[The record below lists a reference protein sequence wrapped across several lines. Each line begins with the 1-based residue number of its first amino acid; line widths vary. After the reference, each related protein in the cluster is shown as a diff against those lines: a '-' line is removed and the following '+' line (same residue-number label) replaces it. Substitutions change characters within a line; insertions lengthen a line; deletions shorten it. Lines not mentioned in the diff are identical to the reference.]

1 MALIH
6 FSNITWQKPLRQK
19 IVKLAE
25 WLETTGGV
33 IIGYSGGVDSTFLSA
48 MAFQILGKKTL
59 AVTINTP
66 FLAGSELREARSL
79 ARLIGVRHRVV
90 KMDIFDDPQLIANP
104 PDRCYH
110 CKKLDFSALFALA
123 DKINIKHVCDG
134 GNADDTKDYRPGNRA
149 TSELGVD
156 SPLREFGFSKS
167 DIRMASRKLGLP
179 TADKP
184 AAACL
189 ASRLPYGT
197 PFTPEALRT
206 VEKSEDALKTLGFRQ
221 CRLRLH
227 GEVGRIEIPP
237 KDFKR
242 IVAQSGKIVAALRK
256 AGVRY
261 VTLDLQGYR
270 MGSLNESLKL

>member
-48 MAFQILGKKTL
+48 MAFQTLGKKTL

-134 GNADDTKDYRPGNRA
+134 GNADDIKDYRPGNRA